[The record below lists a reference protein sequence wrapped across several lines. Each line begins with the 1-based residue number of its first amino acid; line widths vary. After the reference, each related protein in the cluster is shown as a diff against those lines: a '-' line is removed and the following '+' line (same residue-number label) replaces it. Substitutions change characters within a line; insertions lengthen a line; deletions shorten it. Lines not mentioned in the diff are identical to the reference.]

1 MKSPVPKYLPAL
13 VPILL
18 LSVLFSIPASGQQAN
33 FTYTASPASLC
44 APVTLSFQNT
54 STGYPIAYTWD
65 FGNGSTAYTAN
76 PEASYTQPGNYR
88 ITLTVQ
94 YPNGVSEYWK
104 EVTINPSPAVDF
116 SVDIT
121 SSCKPFTAT
130 FTDLTPGAAVRSWN
144 FGDGT
149 SQTTNN
155 GTIQHTYTRAGN
167 YSVTLSA
174 TNAFGCTQSLTKT
187 SLVNIAAPSIDISG
201 INLSGCAPVSASLTA
216 AVTTINNDPVSQYT
230 WNFGDGSSQ
239 TTTGPVASHL
249 YNTTGAF
256 DVTVTVTTQQG
267 CTASRTAGQLVRAG
281 TAPSNVSFTATPG
294 TACAG
299 APVRLLATAT
309 NADTYSWDFGDGT
322 SQEGPSNDI
331 THGFRNNGNITV
343 QMRAGRNGCYAN
355 SAPVTVQIT
364 GPAAHFTYSRS
375 CVNKRQF
382 SFTNTSVTTAGVTYE
397 WDFGDGSP
405 LAYTRD
411 AVHTYTQAGNY
422 TVRLTVRETSG
433 ACQSSDFQTVA
444 CFQPDFIT
452 GISNICRG
460 SNIGYGVLN
469 VPSQLV
475 NHYSWR
481 FGDNTRLDGAETDIE
496 KAYHQTGTF
505 TDTLIIF
512 YKDAAVY
519 CNDTV
524 VKQNHI
530 TILAPVADFTAG
542 KACAGQPVSFA
553 DASEPWPN
561 IPLTNWHW
569 TMGNGG
575 SSAVQTPAP
584 TTYAAPGVYNV
595 KLVVTDARNCKDSVT
610 QSITADPT
618 PFLSIATREHRICE
632 GSSAALTVQSDGNLL
647 WTPNNNLSCVACAS
661 PAASPVTDTK
671 YYVMST
677 NAFGCMVQDSV
688 TVEVIPQVQLTV
700 RPDTA
705 ICSGSALQLWATGAA
720 TYSWSPADHLSA
732 TNIANPIS
740 TPEAEITYTV
750 TGSNDASCPAQTQQ
764 VTIQVRALPTV
775 DAGPDQTVTTGS
787 QVVLEATGSMDVMQ
801 WQWSP
806 AEFLDCAVCPYTR
819 ASVRKP
825 MTYSVTVTNAEGCT
839 KSDIVNI
846 NLVCDKEAVYIPNTF
861 SPNGDGTNDIFYVRG
876 KGVSFIKSFRIFNRW
891 GQEVFKRENITIDDS
906 SSGWNGTYKN
916 QPQPADVYVYFIEAY
931 CDTNERFELRGN
943 VTLLR

>member
-1 MKSPVPKYLPAL
+1 
-13 VPILL
+13 
-18 LSVLFSIPASGQQAN
+18 
-33 FTYTASPASLC
+33 
-44 APVTLSFQNT
+44 
-54 STGYPIAYTWD
+54 
-65 FGNGSTAYTAN
+65 
-76 PEASYTQPGNYR
+76 
-88 ITLTVQ
+88 
-94 YPNGVSEYWK
+94 
-104 EVTINPSPAVDF
+104 
-116 SVDIT
+116 
-121 SSCKPFTAT
+121 
-130 FTDLTPGAAVRSWN
+130 
-144 FGDGT
+144 
-149 SQTTNN
+149 
-155 GTIQHTYTRAGN
+155 
-167 YSVTLSA
+167 
-174 TNAFGCTQSLTKT
+174 
-187 SLVNIAAPSIDISG
+187 
-201 INLSGCAPVSASLTA
+201 
-216 AVTTINNDPVSQYT
+216 
-230 WNFGDGSSQ
+230 
-239 TTTGPVASHL
+239 
-249 YNTTGAF
+249 
-256 DVTVTVTTQQG
+256 
-267 CTASRTAGQLVRAG
+267 
-281 TAPSNVSFTATPG
+281 
-294 TACAG
+294 
-299 APVRLLATAT
+299 
-309 NADTYSWDFGDGT
+309 
-322 SQEGPSNDI
+322 
-331 THGFRNNGNITV
+331 
-343 QMRAGRNGCYAN
+343 
-355 SAPVTVQIT
+355 
-364 GPAAHFTYSRS
+364 
-375 CVNKRQF
+375 
-382 SFTNTSVTTAGVTYE
+382 VTTAGVTYE

-405 LAYTRD
+405 VEYTRD

-444 CFQPDFIT
+444 CFEPDFIT

-553 DASEPWPN
+553 DASQPWPN

-584 TTYAAPGVYNV
+584 TTYAAAGVYNV

-671 YYVMST
+671 YYVSAT

-764 VTIQVRALPTV
+764 VTIQVKALPTV

-787 QVVLEATGSMDVMQ
+787 QVVLEATGSVDVMQ

-825 MTYSVTVTNAEGCT
+825 MTYSVTVTNMEGCT
-839 KSDIVNI
+839 KSDIVSI

-916 QPQPADVYVYFIEAY
+916 QPQAADVYVYFIEAY